1 MGVSFRISLHK
12 ALNDEPITLYGDGSQ
27 TRSFLYVSDQIQGMY
42 RLIQRDHFQG
52 EVVNIGSTN
61 EITILELAETI
72 LDVIDTDSEIE
83 YRSLPPG
90 DPERRK
96 PSIKR
101 ADELLDWSPTVEL
114 SHGIEK
120 TVAYFED
127 N

>member
-1 MGVSFRISLHK
+1 MC
-12 ALNDEPITLYGDGSQ
+12 
-27 TRSFLYVSDQIQGMY
+27 
-42 RLIQRDHFQG
+42 RLIQRDHLQG